1 MTKLGTFEASA
12 KIGGVDITME
22 SGKLAGQAGGSV
34 VCHLGETILLVTSTA
49 SGRPKDHLDFFPLTV
64 DFEEKMYAAGRI
76 PGSFFKRE
84 GRPSEN
90 AILTCRLVDRPLRPT
105 FADGL
110 RNEVQ
115 VLITTLSADQSNPPD
130 VLAINGASAATV
142 LAGIPFDGPV
152 AGVRMGMDIKGNW
165 TVFPTFEW
173 MESEGVFD
181 LVVAGRLNPTSG
193 EVDIL
198 MVEAEATENAVTKI
212 EMGAVKPTEEVL
224 GAALEEAK
232 GYLKQ
237 LCDLQNELAD
247 KAGDRAVRE
256 YPTFAPY
263 DSRVYDAVEKSAAK
277 DMGKVLVDDRLD
289 KAGRSDAMSEIRDA
303 AIDYVFA
310 NAGDV
315 DVSDEELEKQSKN
328 AFRSLEKS
336 LIRRRVVNDNVRID
350 GRGPRDIRAL
360 SAEVGVLPRAHGS
373 GIFTRGETQVLN
385 VLTLGMLRDAQRLD
399 TIDPSTEK
407 RYIHH
412 YNFPPFSVGETGF
425 MRGPKRREIG
435 HGALAE
441 RALLP
446 VVPGADEFAYA
457 LRLVSEVVSSNGST
471 SMASV
476 CASTLSLMDA
486 GVPIAAPVAGIAMG
500 LISEDGKYTTLTDIQ
515 GAEDA
520 FGDMDFKVAGTGEF
534 VTALQ
539 LDTKLSGIP
548 AQVLADALTQAKD
561 ARLEILDVITAC
573 IAEPRAEMNEHAPRA
588 HVEYIPG
595 DKIGE
600 VIGPK
605 GKIIR
610 EITEETGAQIDVED
624 EAGRGVVR
632 IYAMTGAA
640 ADMALQRVRQIA
652 NPVVP
657 QEGERYY
664 GTVVKTVDFGAFVS
678 LSPGSDGLLHI
689 SKLGGNKR
697 LAHADEAVSVG
708 EKLWVEVN
716 EVKNGNKFSLVLIDP
731 PADEDRGGAAAD
743 DTDDE
748 PEVEVEVE
756 VEETPAEPAPT
767 PASSPE
773 ASEGGSGARRSRSR
787 EGRGGR
793 SRSRSRGGDSD
804 GGEGRTRRR
813 RRG

>member
-588 HVEYIPG
+588 HVEYITG